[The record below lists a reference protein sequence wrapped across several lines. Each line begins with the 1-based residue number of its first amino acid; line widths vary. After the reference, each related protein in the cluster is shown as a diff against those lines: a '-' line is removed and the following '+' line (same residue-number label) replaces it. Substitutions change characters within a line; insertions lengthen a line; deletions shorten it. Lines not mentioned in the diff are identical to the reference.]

1 MTIKQDFLERATHLY
16 LGLIVVAFIIVGRLV
31 YVQFFQTYKDKKDG
45 KALHWI
51 ERLEGVKIR
60 RDTLRAMRGNIYAVD
75 NSLMATSIPTY
86 EVGLDPTI
94 ADSIYFEQ
102 KADSLGLL
110 LSRVFRDHTVKEYAG
125 MARDARNHK
134 RQFLPL
140 NTRRVTYDERQ
151 MMRKWPFF
159 RRSAKVL
166 PKGGVFRPYYERY
179 HPFGEMAKRTLGV
192 MDAKTNKG
200 SKGLEATFQ
209 SELAG
214 KNAVGLIEVLSNGVK
229 KPVDNGPDMR
239 PEPGMDLYTTID
251 VNYQDMAESSL
262 RQYMEKFQA
271 DNGTVIVMEV
281 QTGEIRAMA
290 NLTRFGQPDGSS
302 HYLEELN
309 YALAG
314 KTAPGSTFKLV
325 SMMALLEEKA
335 VWPGKVVHV
344 GGPQMRYRGMTIT
357 DTKRN
362 GHGTITAQQVF
373 EKSSNIGVH
382 LLMKDYFYTRQDLYC
397 QYLRRFRLTER
408 TGIPMLGEV
417 KPVVRN
423 PDAKEWSKTSITY
436 MSYGYEMEL
445 TPLQML
451 TFYNAVANDG
461 RWVRPMIVKQIR
473 LAGEVVKTFEPY
485 TAPEPIASKA
495 TIRIAKQMLE
505 GVVEHGTARSIY
517 SDHYRIAGKTGTA
530 QKVIDGKHREG
541 SYYSSFIGYFP
552 ANKPKYTI
560 LAAIDNPRFSNNDSL
575 YGGKVAA
582 PVFRAVADRIHA
594 YDIGMHPALK
604 QGKPQTAPLPKAG
617 YAEDL
622 HLISQELGLGQ
633 EPSVEGWVRTTD
645 KGRWQSLPTRE
656 GKVPD
661 VRGLPLRDALP
672 LLENRGLRVS
682 VQGRS
687 EGRIP
692 DGSTGRG
699 RVSTQ
704 SLEPGMA
711 LKGNR
716 DVALTLE

>member
-16 LGLIVVAFIIVGRLV
+16 LGLLMVALLIVSRLV
-31 YVQFFQTYKDKKDG
+31 YVQFFQTYKDKTDG

-75 NSLMATSIPTY
+75 NSLMATSIPKY

-94 ADSIYFEQ
+94 ADSAYFEQ
-102 KADSLGLL
+102 KVDSLGRL
-110 LSRVFRDHTVKEYAG
+110 LSQVFEDHTAGEYAD
-125 MARDARNHK
+125 MARDAREHG

-140 NTRRVTYDERQ
+140 YARRVNYDERQ
-151 MMRKWPFF
+151 YMRRWPFF

-166 PKGGVFRPYYERY
+166 PKGGVFRAHYERY
-179 HPFGEMAKRTLGV
+179 NPFGQMARRTLGSL
-192 MDAKTNKG
+192 DQKTDKG
-200 SKGLEATFQ
+200 ERGLEASFQ
-209 SELAG
+209 KSLAG
-214 KNAVGLIEVLSNGVK
+214 KNTVGLIEVLSNGVK
-229 KPVDNGPDMR
+229 KPVDSGSDMR

-251 VNYQDMAESSL
+251 VNFQDMAESSL

-281 QTGEIRAMA
+281 QTGEIRAIA
-290 NLTRFGQPDGSS
+290 NLTRKTQPDGSGR
-302 HYLEELN
+302 YAEELN
-309 YALAG
+309 YALASAA
-314 KTAPGSTFKLV
+314 APGSTFKLA

-344 GGPQMRYRGMTIT
+344 GGPRMRYRNMIIE

-382 LLMKDYFYTRQDLYC
+382 LLMKDYFYPRQDLYC
-397 QYLRRFRLTER
+397 QYLRRFHLTER
-408 TGIPMLGEV
+408 TGIQMLGEA

-436 MSYGYEMEL
+436 MSYGYEMQL

-473 LAGEVVKTFEPY
+473 LAGEVVETFEPY
-485 TAPEPIASKA
+485 VAPEPIASKA
-495 TIRIAKQMLE
+495 TIRIAKKMLE

-560 LAAIDNPRFSNNDSL
+560 LAAIDNPRFNSNDSL

-594 YDIGMHPALK
+594 YDIRMHPALR
-604 QGKPQTAPLPKAG
+604 QGKKQDAPLPKAG

-622 HLISQELGLGQ
+622 HLISQELGLGK
-633 EPSVEGWVRTTD
+633 EPSVEGWVRTTAD
-645 KGRWQSLPTRE
+645 GHWQTLPTRA

-672 LLENRGLRVS
+672 LLENRGLRVA
-682 VQGRS
+682 VQGAS
-687 EGRIP
+687 
-692 DGSTGRG
+692 RG
-699 RVSTQ
+699 RVSAQ
-704 SLEPGMA
+704 SLEPGTN

-716 DVALTLE
+716 GVVLTME